1 MSTQTHKVGGPSS
14 STEATQFQQAQAG
27 CSASLNELMERHD
40 GLVQAVVRQQ
50 VLGDLPYTEA
60 VQAGRIGPVLG
71 TYRTKC
77 LWQAIQGFDPCR
89 GLAFSTYAWPCIM
102 RQIWREV
109 KAHARFN
116 SSSTIGDEHSPL
128 NGPDPAT
135 VWEAKAVGQA
145 LGDAVR
151 RLSQRLQYVII
162 ARYGLNGDSPTIYRL
177 IGANLGL
184 TGERIRQLHT
194 EALVWL
200 RHPAHSYVLRSLL
213 DRHTLEEYEGA
224 DDLAQQWLQWRG
236 GRRGG

>member
-1 MSTQTHKVGGPSS
+1 MNTQTHKVGGPSS

-27 CSASLNELMERHD
+27 CCASLNELMERHD
-40 GLVQAVVRQQ
+40 GLVQAIVRQQ

-60 VQAGRIGPVLG
+60 VQAGRIG
-71 TYRTKC
+71 
-77 LWQAIQGFDPCR
+77 LWHAIQGFDPSR
-89 GLAFSTYAWPCIM
+89 GLTFSTYAWPCIM
-102 RQIWREV
+102 RQVWREV
-109 KAHARFN
+109 KARDRFN
-116 SSSTIGDEHSPL
+116 SWSAIGNEHSPL

-135 VWEAKAVGQA
+135 VWEAKAVRQA

-162 ARYGLNGDSPTIYRL
+162 ARYGLNGDPPAIYRL
-177 IGANLGL
+177 IGADLGL

-200 RHPAHSYVLRSLL
+200 RHAAHSYVLRSLL